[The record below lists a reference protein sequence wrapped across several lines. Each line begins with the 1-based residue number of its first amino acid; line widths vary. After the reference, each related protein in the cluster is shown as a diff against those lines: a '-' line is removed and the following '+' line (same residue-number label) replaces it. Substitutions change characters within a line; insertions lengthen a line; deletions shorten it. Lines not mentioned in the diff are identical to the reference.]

1 MRKRDNY
8 QTEAENLWEIVA
20 SDPGV
25 EKIALELPKYLRA
38 AYIMEQIALAAVT
51 MDPGHELHHQA
62 ATWLSEPT
70 FWQRIA
76 AGRVIGRNVRTTYA
90 QKGLTKEG

>member
-8 QTEAENLWEIVA
+8 QTEAENLWQLRV

-38 AYIMEQIALAAVT
+38 AYVLEQIALAAVT

-62 ATWLSEPT
+62 ATWLSDKPT
-70 FWQRIA
+70 FWQRLA
-76 AGRVIGRNVRTTYA
+76 AANGISRTVRYDRITR
-90 QKGLTKEG
+90 KEG